1 MTHEMLDEMPR
12 KMPQKMPRKMTI
24 LGVSGSLRQR
34 SFNTMLLEA
43 GGAFIEAPAG
53 FAVHDLANLPVYN
66 EDLDGEDKPAP
77 VIAWL
82 RAVASADAILFA
94 TPEFNHSISGA
105 LKNAIDWASRPA
117 FKSVL
122 ANKPAG
128 ILSASMSPVGG
139 ARAQMHLKDILAST
153 LTPVYPVPDYLLP
166 MAQNAFDGEGALTD
180 ATAARRLQ
188 RYVTGLLAWAAKN
201 S

>member
-1 MTHEMLDEMPR
+1 MTDAI
-12 KMPQKMPRKMTI
+12 TI
-24 LGVSGSLRQR
+24 LGVSGSLRQG
-34 SFNTMLLEA
+34 SLNTMLLRV
-43 GGAFIEAPAG
+43 GGGYLDGSAG
-53 FAVHDLANLPVYN
+53 FEVHDLADMPLYN
-66 EDLDGEDKPAP
+66 EDLDGDDKPAS
-77 VIAWL
+77 VVAWL
-82 RAVASADAILFA
+82 RALDAADAVLFA

-117 FKSVL
+117 FESVL

-166 MAQNAFDGEGALTD
+166 MAQNAFDAAGVLTD
-180 ATAARRLQ
+180 ATASRRLQ
-188 RYVTGLLAWAAKN
+188 RYVTGFVAWAAN
-201 S
+201 IS

>member
-1 MTHEMLDEMPR
+1 MTDAPTQVR
-12 KMPQKMPRKMTI
+12 SQPITI
-24 LGVSGSLRQR
+24 LGVSGSLRQV
-34 SFNTMLLEA
+34 SFNTMLLRA
-43 GGAFIEAPAG
+43 GGGYLEGSAG
-53 FAVHDLANLPVYN
+53 FEVHDLADIPLYN
-66 EDLDGEDKPAP
+66 EDLDGDDKPAS
-77 VIAWL
+77 VVAWL
-82 RAVASADAILFA
+82 RALDAADAVLFA

-117 FKSVL
+117 FESVL

-166 MAQNAFDGEGALTD
+166 MAQNAFDAAGVLTD
-180 ATAARRLQ
+180 ATASRRLQ
-188 RYVTGLLAWAAKN
+188 RYVTGFVAWAATVRPG
-201 S
+201 

>member
-1 MTHEMLDEMPR
+1 MTDAL
-12 KMPQKMPRKMTI
+12 TI
-24 LGVSGSLRQR
+24 LGVSGSLRQG
-34 SFNTMLLEA
+34 SLNTMLLRA
-43 GGAFIEAPAG
+43 SGGYLEEPAAFE
-53 FAVHDLANLPVYN
+53 VHDLADIPLYN
-66 EDLDGEDKPAP
+66 EDLDGDDKPAS
-77 VIAWL
+77 VSAWL
-82 RAVASADAILFA
+82 RALAAADAVLFA

-117 FKSVL
+117 FDSVL

-166 MAQNAFDGEGALTD
+166 LAQNAFDSAGVLTD
-180 ATAARRLQ
+180 VTAARRLQ
-188 RYVTGLLAWAAKN
+188 RYVTGFVAWAAN
-201 S
+201 IS